1 MTSKRPDG
9 IPGHPAERD
18 RTDAALD
25 FIAHALAAYMQLVTI
40 VARSQ
45 RTHLAGGDVSGI
57 AAEARDAAG
66 ICADMTEAARNALG
80 RSKYGVRNQ
89 ILRQLTVLRT
99 HAQSMAAK
107 GFSDQ
112 EG

>member
-1 MTSKRPDG
+1 MTHTVPEG
-9 IPGHPAERD
+9 MPGHPTERD

-25 FIAHALAAYMQLVTI
+25 FIAHAIAAYMQLASLM
-40 VARSQ
+40 ARRP
-45 RTHLAGGDVSGI
+45 RTRLVGGDASGI
-57 AAEARDAAG
+57 AAEAHTAAA
-66 ICADMTEAARNALG
+66 ICAEMTDAARNALG

-89 ILRQLTVLRT
+89 ILKQLLVMRDQ
-99 HAQSMAAK
+99 AQAMAAE